1 MSNPVIKEERAMSG
15 DLKIL
20 AHEKLSGMVY
30 SALCDAITQG
40 KFQSGDRLKIREIAE
55 KLGTS
60 VTPVRDAILRLAHDD
75 AIEFRSARD
84 IRIPELTQARY
95 LEIRSIRIK
104 LEGLAAETAAQLA
117 TPRDL
122 SDLEKILTEN
132 ETAIAAGDA
141 ILGSELNQAFHFQ
154 LMTIARMPILRGML
168 QRVWLQMGPVI
179 SEVYLEGGR
188 SMIDHHYSVLDA
200 LRNKDADAAARAIM
214 DDILVGGTIIAERV
228 AQRRRT
234 A

>member
-1 MSNPVIKEERAMSG
+1 MSG

-30 SALCDAITQG
+30 SALCDAITKG
-40 KFQSGDRLKIREIAE
+40 KFQSGDRLRIREIAE

-104 LEGLAAETAAQLA
+104 LEGLAAETAAQFA
-117 TPRDL
+117 TPGDL
-122 SDLEKILTEN
+122 SDLEKILAEN
-132 ETAIAAGDA
+132 ETAIASGDA
-141 ILGSELNQAFHFQ
+141 IAGSELNQAFHFQ
-154 LMTIARMPILRGML
+154 LMVIARMPILRGML

-179 SEVYLEGGR
+179 SEVYLDGGR
-188 SMIDHHYSVLDA
+188 SMIDHHYSVLEA
-200 LRNKDADAAARAIM
+200 LRKKDAASAARAIM

-228 AQRRRT
+228 AQRRQT
-234 A
+234 T